1 MDVNG
6 QAQNDMHTLA
16 QGRALAEQHELESEL
31 VEEHESEGDVVEE
44 HELRSEITEQHE
56 LETELPEQN
65 EVEAELRGT
74 QGLVARGFG
83 IADVL
88 FPASP
93 PAPVNARVIKL
104 FSAEDEKK
112 PRGLASAAGL
122 FGVRTAN
129 PYDWRS

>member
-16 QGRALAEQHELESEL
+16 QGRALAEQHELESEI
-31 VEEHESEGDVVEE
+31 VEEHESESDIEE
-44 HELRSEITEQHE
+44 HELRSELTEEHE
-56 LETELPEQN
+56 LETESPDQN
-65 EVEAELRGT
+65 ELQAELRKA
-74 QGLVARGFG
+74 QGLVSGGLG

-122 FGVRTAN
+122 FGVSRSN

>member
-6 QAQNDMHTLA
+6 QAQNDIHTLA

-31 VEEHESEGDVVEE
+31 VEEHESEDDDAEE
-44 HELRSEITEQHE
+44 HELRSEITEEHEVETGIAEEHE
-56 LETELPEQN
+56 LE
-65 EVEAELRGT
+65 A
-74 QGLVARGFG
+74 GLIAGAFG

-122 FGVRTAN
+122 FGVRRAN